1 MAGKRNR
8 LPKVPVYT
16 EPSDEVRRFLQSIP
30 WASKLLSDPTLRAF
44 NGGNRKSK
52 PSTREDS
59 LLAETL
65 ANEDAFKTWQSFHRS
80 PCASAPLGEFIFVI
94 TLGSGLNGHS
104 DTLHGGVVGLLMDEI
119 MGYAALYTRS
129 PEMTSYTATM
139 TLNYKKPILTP
150 SVILCRSTLEEKSQ
164 GRKMWTSGTLEDGEG
179 GIYAT
184 GTALFIETKRPTK
197 L

>member
-1 MAGKRNR
+1 MASTRSR
-8 LPKVPVYT
+8 LPKVPAYA
-16 EPSDEVRRFLQSIP
+16 EPSEEVRRLFQSIP

-44 NGGNRKSK
+44 NGANRKSK

-59 LLAETL
+59 FLAETL
-65 ANEDAFKTWQSFHRS
+65 ATEETFKTWQSFHRP

-94 TLGSGLNGHS
+94 TLGLGLNGHP
-104 DTLHGGVVGLLMDEI
+104 DTLHGGVVGLLMDES
-119 MGYAALYTRS
+119 MGYAALYTRP

-139 TLNYKKPILTP
+139 TVNYKKPIPTP
-150 SVILCRSTLEEKSQ
+150 SVILCRSTLDEKSQ
-164 GRKMWTSGTLEDGEG
+164 GRKMWTSATLEDGEG